1 MFIPVAGRSKA
12 GACRRSLVGFAGS
25 IPHPYPSPEHVCLC
39 FVSVVCCQV
48 EVSAMGR
55 SLDQSSHTEC
65 GVSGCDREGLIMR
78 LWSSGAVAT

>member
-12 GACRRSLVGFAGS
+12 GVCGRSLFGFAGS
-25 IPHPYPSPEHVCLC
+25 IPHPSPSPGHGCLC
-39 FVSVVCCQV
+39 LVSVVCSQV

-55 SLDQSSHTEC
+55 SLSQRSHTDC

-78 LWSSGAVAT
+78 LWTRGTVAT